1 MKRGMDIKRIEFA
14 SQDKINELCPYVQ
27 RVLEALGHPEAWV
40 SDESTV
46 GDFLE
51 WERTGEFDEDGIE
64 LTKPANEEEVLAKL
78 RARLGLDDLEADD
91 YIWEIARRLKEK
103 AGV

>member
-1 MKRGMDIKRIEFA
+1 MEIQRLQFA
-14 SQDKINELCPYVQ
+14 SQDRISELWPYVQ

-51 WERTGEFDEDGIE
+51 WVGTGEFDEDGIE
-64 LTKPANEEEVLAKL
+64 LAELAGEGEVLEDL
-78 RARLGLDDLEADD
+78 HARLGLEEIEAND
-91 YIWEIARRLKEK
+91 YIWEIARRLKDR
-103 AGV
+103 ARAD